1 MMQPG
6 QFIGQYQIV
15 EPLGQGGMATVY
27 KAFHA
32 RLNRHI
38 AIKMIHKA
46 HLEDSGFVARFE
58 REAQIVAALEHP
70 NIVPVYDFA
79 EHEGQPYIIMKLIEG
94 CTLKESLNDGPLQLK
109 EILTIIPPLA
119 AALDYAHAQGI
130 LHRDIKPSNIIL
142 DRKGMPY
149 LTDFGLARLAQAGE
163 STYSQDMLL
172 GTPYYISPE
181 QAMGDRELD
190 KRTDLYS
197 FGVVIYELLVGQVP
211 YSSGTPLSIIHD
223 HIYRPLPLPSAANPE
238 IPTQVEKVLLKAI
251 AKEADDRYQSGVE
264 MVAALRET
272 IGVAQLNALNPERR
286 HTVAETLV
294 RVRAEQQE
302 ASELTYKS
310 SVTPTSK
317 PAIPTEVASNTKR
330 ERNPLIVVAVVMLV
344 LVMLVSLALLQAA
357 RQSSVREESPSI
369 ELYDVPSL
377 TQAEAGTAVAG
388 NPNDPASYLAVARAA
403 LVAGDNDAVNRMLL
417 AGARITDD
425 PVRYWLT
432 VGTGAVES
440 DNMDIAFAAYRESL
454 LRSESGENY
463 PQVRAFVGEQLYN
476 AVLVPGAVDGVNWR
490 RLLALREDQAVPPLL
505 DTMQARA
512 LISNGRL
519 QLSLAEREITRILGE
534 SPELAEA
541 YLVRGDLYAARG
553 RREDARQEWESARS
567 QADAPQ
573 WVRERATELIEP
585 S

>member
-1 MMQPG
+1 MQPG